1 MGAIRKR
8 VQTADENITII
19 HTSLV
24 YHLVSCE
31 ATAEFVGNI
40 IKTFLTLLLPAKIR
54 DFHNIAPEKK
64 SSHLNLEK

>member
-40 IKTFLTLLLPAKIR
+40 IKTFFNTVA
-54 DFHNIAPEKK
+54 
-64 SSHLNLEK
+64 SG